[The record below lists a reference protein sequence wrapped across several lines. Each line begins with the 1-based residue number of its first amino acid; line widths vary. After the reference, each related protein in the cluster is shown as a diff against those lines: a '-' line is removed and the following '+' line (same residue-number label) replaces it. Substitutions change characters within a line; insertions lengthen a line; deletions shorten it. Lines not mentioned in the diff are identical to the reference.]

1 MSGSLTWYVARGSGI
16 AAYLLLTLSVAAG
29 IALSRR
35 WHGRTLP
42 RLVVDGW
49 HRWLTLSFYLFVA
62 LHVVTLLLD
71 PFTKFQAPD
80 LLVPFFSDYRPLWT
94 SLGIIA
100 AELGLALGASVL
112 VRRWIGYRAWHI
124 LHGLTYLLFPLSLL
138 HGLGDGSDSR
148 TVWALALY
156 AGSAL
161 LVLAAV
167 AWRAADSPRWRLP
180 AVTAGAV
187 VTVAILLWSLVGP
200 LAPGWAKA
208 AGTPARLLD
217 QAHEAQP
224 ASVIP
229 ADQSRVAAL
238 PAGLSEPIAG
248 QVLLLNNGSQV
259 LLRGSTG
266 SGSRPLDLALQID
279 NRDAGGS
286 GEVQLR
292 TSDQTPVCA
301 GPIGGNRDRVLTAT
315 CSGYGQS
322 YSLRI
327 TLSQVDIGGFS
338 GTLTV
343 LGGPHV

>member
-1 MSGSLTWYVARGSGI
+1 MSGSLTWYLARGSGI
-16 AAYLLLTLSVAAG
+16 AAYLLLTLSLAAG
-29 IALSRR
+29 IALGRR
-35 WHGRTLP
+35 WHSRVLP

-71 PFTKFQAPD
+71 PFTKFQPVD
-80 LLVPFFSDYRPLWT
+80 LLVPFVSDYRPLWT

-112 VRRWIGYRAWHI
+112 VRRWIGYRAWHL

-148 TVWALALY
+148 TGWALALY

-161 LVLAAV
+161 LVLAAIG
-167 AWRAADSPRWRLP
+167 WRTASSPRWRLP
-180 AVTAGAV
+180 AVSASAAV
-187 VTVAILLWSLVGP
+187 AVAILLWSLAGP
-200 LAPGWAKA
+200 LAPGWARA

-217 QAHEAQP
+217 AAHGSLPSAI
-224 ASVIP
+224 IP
-229 ADQSRVAAL
+229 AGQTRATAL

-248 QVLLLNNGSQV
+248 QVLLLDNNSQV
-259 LLRGSTG
+259 RLRGNSS
-266 SGSRPLDLALQID
+266 SGSPALDLALQID

-286 GEVQLR
+286 GQLQLR
-292 TSDQTPVCA
+292 TADQTPVCA
-301 GPIGGNRDRVLTAT
+301 GPITGNRDRVLSAT
-315 CSGYGQS
+315 CTGYGQT
-322 YSLRI
+322 YDLRI
-327 TLSQVDIGGFS
+327 TLNQVDIGGFS

-343 LGGPHV
+343 LANGHV